1 MIASPARIRRMS
13 GRITPSYDLVN
24 FLLRF
29 GQHRR
34 WKCLATAIH
43 VVRVARQRGPTAQRA
58 LDPIQR
64 S

>member
-1 MIASPARIRRMS
+1 MS
-13 GRITPSYDLVN
+13 GRITPSYDLVS

-58 LDPIQR
+58 LDPIER